1 MFKEKITGNLQR
13 GLDVWTREEAT
24 IIEKFGEQYVP
35 EDLKK
40 RIADWNANLHEVKV
54 HNANYQALNAWIQ
67 KLLIHTGWG
76 VRTDMITGAGD
87 AVIYNAC
94 DDDDDVLCAFVFNPA
109 TMNISILVGK
119 YGKCPGPSY
128 QLIRSATYNADTA
141 EWTIEV
147 VEPDNEDNT
156 PIHWGSY
163 IEEAAASHFVDKLDE
178 FLETEPLPKLTLDVE
193 ADDEN
198 AVVS

>member
-1 MFKEKITGNLQR
+1 MFAAKITENLQR
-13 GLDVWTREEAT
+13 GLDTWTREEAT
-24 IIEKFGEQYVP
+24 IIEKFGERYVP

-76 VRTDMITGAGD
+76 VRTDMHVGAGD

-94 DDDDDVLCAFVFNPA
+94 DDDDDVLCAFVFSPA

-119 YGKCPGPSY
+119 YGKHPGPSY
-128 QLIRSATYNADTA
+128 QLIRSAKYDVETA
-141 EWTIEV
+141 EWTVSV

-156 PIHWGSY
+156 PIHWGNY
-163 IEEAAASHFVDKLDE
+163 IEEATASHFVDQLDE
-178 FLETEPLPKLTLDVE
+178 FLEAEPLPKLTLDVE
-193 ADDEN
+193 VDYEN